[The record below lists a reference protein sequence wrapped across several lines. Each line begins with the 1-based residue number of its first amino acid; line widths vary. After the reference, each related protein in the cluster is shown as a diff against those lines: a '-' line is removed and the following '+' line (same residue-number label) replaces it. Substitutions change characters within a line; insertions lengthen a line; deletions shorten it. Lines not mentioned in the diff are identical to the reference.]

1 MRDPYIDEITE
12 NQGKLFETA
21 CDNGDDMADFALKY
35 MNIFMKSSFFDV
47 FAMVFTFL
55 RFLHFF
61 TRNRVC
67 SKSTPRHRFYSCSGG
82 CCKIWDSTIA
92 DQYSNT

>member
-1 MRDPYIDEITE
+1 
-12 NQGKLFETA
+12 
-21 CDNGDDMADFALKY
+21 
-35 MNIFMKSSFFDV
+35 MKSSFFDV

-55 RFLHFF
+55 RFYVFYTSLQGIAFA
-61 TRNRVC
+61 V
-67 SKSTPRHRFYSCSGG
+67 KATPATGFYSCSGG

>member
-1 MRDPYIDEITE
+1 MKSSFSDMFAMVFTFLHILRFYIFL
-12 NQGKLFETA
+12 QGIA
-21 CDNGDDMADFALKY
+21 FALKY
-35 MNIFMKSSFFDV
+35 MNIFMKSSFFDI

-67 SKSTPRHRFYSCSGG
+67 SKSTPRHRFLFL
-82 CCKIWDSTIA
+82 
-92 DQYSNT
+92 

>member
-1 MRDPYIDEITE
+1 
-12 NQGKLFETA
+12 
-21 CDNGDDMADFALKY
+21 
-35 MNIFMKSSFFDV
+35 MKSSFSDI

-55 RFLHFF
+55 RFYTSLQGIAFAVKAPPA
-61 TRNRVC
+61 TG
-67 SKSTPRHRFYSCSGG
+67 FYSCSGG

>member
-1 MRDPYIDEITE
+1 
-12 NQGKLFETA
+12 
-21 CDNGDDMADFALKY
+21 
-35 MNIFMKSSFFDV
+35 MKSSFSDM

-55 RFLHFF
+55 HFLHFLHF
-61 TRNRVC
+61 LRFYIFLHFYISLQGIAFAVKAPPATG
-67 SKSTPRHRFYSCSGG
+67 FYSCSGG

>member
-1 MRDPYIDEITE
+1 
-12 NQGKLFETA
+12 
-21 CDNGDDMADFALKY
+21 
-35 MNIFMKSSFFDV
+35 MKSSFSDM

-55 RFLHFF
+55 RFYTSLQGIAFAVKAPPA
-61 TRNRVC
+61 TG
-67 SKSTPRHRFYSCSGG
+67 FYSCSGG

>member
-1 MRDPYIDEITE
+1 
-12 NQGKLFETA
+12 
-21 CDNGDDMADFALKY
+21 
-35 MNIFMKSSFFDV
+35 MKSSFFDI

-55 RFLHFF
+55 RFYTSLQGIAFAVKAPPA
-61 TRNRVC
+61 TG
-67 SKSTPRHRFYSCSGG
+67 FYSCSGG